1 MKLDLKNLCSQNQIF
16 PRGII
21 HVGAYEGKDIKTYQ
35 ALNISKILF
44 IEANPTVFERLK
56 TNITEASID
65 VQAVNYAISNQN
77 GKVKLYVNSMGKS
90 SSILPLKFYRNI
102 YPNIKETHQLTVES
116 KTLDTLLPELGL
128 TPGDFNILN
137 LDIQGAELLALQ
149 GATNLLKYIDAV
161 YTKVNYEELYE
172 GCALAEKIDEFL
184 AQNGFGK
191 IAEATPFHPSW
202 GDVFYVRKQVISMS
216 TLGKN
221 GGLGNQIFQYG
232 FLKIYAQEN
241 GLSVEAPKWIGQE
254 LFGHKDREI
263 SEDLPE
269 VSENDNEFI
278 LGNTKILKN
287 VDIHGNFLYH
297 TRYYAP
303 FKEYFCSLFQ
313 PALEIEEKVKV
324 AWEKLHSYGK
334 TIIGLHLQSH
344 SEENSNFAV
353 APSEWYKIW
362 LDGLWETLEEPVL
375 FIASDNIEELPLVY
389 FSEYHPLTVQDLE
402 IEVNR
407 EYLNFFLLSKCDFV
421 AISNTPFAFA
431 ACLLNEVGKYF
442 FRPHFSTS
450 KLIPFE
456 PWNSTPVFR
465 DVDISEIGNS
475 VSLEVKF
482 QENQAELE
490 NIQSQKDELSQKLV
504 STQSQLQQ
512 NREEL
517 ENIQSQRDQILEE
530 LGKSH
535 SQLQQNQEKA
545 ENSEAQLQQIQTE
558 LENTKSQR
566 DEFSAKLVSAQS
578 QLQQNQE
585 KAQNS
590 EKQLQ
595 KIHTELEN
603 IQSQRDQILEE
614 LEKSQSQLQQNQE
627 KAENSEAQLQK
638 IHTELENTKSQR
650 DEFSAKLVSAQS
662 QLQQNQEKA
671 EKSEAQLQKIHT
683 ELENTKSQRDEFSA
697 KLVSAQ
703 SQLQQN
709 KEKAENTEAQLQKIH
724 TELENTKSQRDEF
737 SQKLVS
743 AQSQLQQNQ
752 EKAKKTEAKLQQIQ
766 TEVDKYSSELHD
778 AREEL
783 EITQFQLD
791 EVQAELEQSQS
802 NYFKYQEELNSSQ
815 SQLQETQTEL
825 EKTKLKLEN
834 KDKIQLDQ
842 NQKNYAAHLKNLAK
856 ILAETIPD

>member
-1 MKLDLKNLCSQNQIF
+1 MKLDLKNLCSQNKIF

-35 ALNISKILF
+35 ELNISKIIF

-56 TNITEASID
+56 TNIAEASTD
-65 VQAVNYAISNQN
+65 VQAVNYAISNQD
-77 GKVKLYVNSMGKS
+77 GQVKLYVNSMGKS

-116 KTLDTLLPELGL
+116 KTLDTLLQELGL

-172 GCALAEKIDEFL
+172 GCALADKIDEFL
-184 AQNGFGK
+184 AENGFGK

-202 GDVFYVRKQVISMS
+202 GDAFYVRKQVISMS

-221 GGLGNQIFQYG
+221 SGLGNQIFQYG

-241 GLSVEAPKWIGQE
+241 SLSVETPKWIGQE

-278 LGNTKILKN
+278 LGNTEVLKN
-287 VDIHGNFLYH
+287 VDIHGEFLYH

-313 PALEIEEKVKV
+313 PVLEIEEKVKV
-324 AWEKLHSYGK
+324 AWEKLYSRGK
-334 TIIGLHLQSH
+334 TIIGLHLQSY
-344 SEENSNFAV
+344 SDENSNFAV

-389 FSEYHPLTVQDLE
+389 FAEYHPVTAQDLE

-407 EYLNFFLLSKCDFV
+407 EYLNFFLLSKCNFV

-442 FRPHFSTS
+442 FRPHFSTA
-450 KLIPFE
+450 KFIPFE

-482 QENQAELE
+482 QENQVELE
-490 NIQSQKDELSQKLV
+490 NLQSQKDELSAKLV

-512 NREEL
+512 NCE
-517 ENIQSQRDQILEE
+517 
-530 LGKSH
+530 
-535 SQLQQNQEKA
+535 
-545 ENSEAQLQQIQTE
+545 
-558 LENTKSQR
+558 
-566 DEFSAKLVSAQS
+566 
-578 QLQQNQE
+578 
-585 KAQNS
+585 
-590 EKQLQ
+590 
-595 KIHTELEN
+595 ELEN

-627 KAENSEAQLQK
+627 KTKNSEAQLQQVQ
-638 IHTELENTKSQR
+638 TELENTKSQK

-662 QLQQNQEKA
+662 QLQQNQEKT
-671 EKSEAQLQKIHT
+671 KNSEAQLQQVQT
-683 ELENTKSQRDEFSA
+683 ELENTQSQRDQILGELEKYHSQLQQNQETAKNHEAQLQQVQTELENTQSQRDELSA

-709 KEKAENTEAQLQKIH
+709 QETVK
-724 TELENTKSQRDEF
+724 KS
-737 SQKLVS
+737 
-743 AQSQLQQNQ
+743 
-752 EKAKKTEAKLQQIQ
+752 EAKLQQLQ
-766 TEVDKYSSELHD
+766 TELDKYCSELHD
-778 AREEL
+778 VREEL

-802 NYFKYQEELNSSQ
+802 KYLKYQEELNTSQ
-815 SQLQETQTEL
+815 SQLQQTQTEL

-834 KDKIQLDQ
+834 QEKIPLDQ
-842 NQKNYAAHLKNLAK
+842 SQKNYAAHLKNLAK

>member
-1 MKLDLKNLCSQNQIF
+1 MKLDLKNLCFQNQIF
-16 PRGII
+16 PIGII

-35 ALNISKILF
+35 GLNISKILF

-56 TNITEASID
+56 TNIAEVSID

-77 GKVKLYVNSMGKS
+77 GKVKLYVNSMGQS

-116 KTLDTLLPELGL
+116 KTLDTLLSELGL
-128 TPGDFNILN
+128 TPADFNILN

-161 YTKVNYEELYE
+161 YTKINYEELYE
-172 GCALAEKIDEFL
+172 GCALAEKIDDFL

-191 IAEATPFHPSW
+191 IAVATPFHPSW
-202 GDVFYVRKQVISMS
+202 GDAFYVKKQVISMS

-232 FLKIYAQEN
+232 LLKIYAQEN
-241 GLSVEAPKWIGQE
+241 GLSVETPKWIGQE

-269 VSENDNEFI
+269 VWENDNEFI
-278 LGNTKILKN
+278 LGNTEILKN
-287 VDIHGNFLYH
+287 VDIHGEFLYN

-313 PALEIEEKVKV
+313 PALEIEKKVKL
-324 AWEKLHSYGK
+324 AWEKLHSRGK

-375 FIASDNIEELPLVY
+375 FIASDNIEELPLAY
-389 FSEYHPLTVQDLE
+389 FAEYHPVTAQDLG
-402 IEVNR
+402 IEVNQ

-442 FRPHFSTS
+442 FRPHFSTA

-482 QENQAELE
+482 QENQVELA
-490 NIQSQKDELSQKLV
+490 NIQPQKDELSQKLI

-530 LGKSH
+530 LEKYQ
-535 SQLQQNQEKA
+535 SQLQQNQEKTK
-545 ENSEAQLQQIQTE
+545 NSEAQLQQIQTE

-566 DEFSAKLVSAQS
+566 DEFSAQLVSAQS
-578 QLQQNQE
+578 QLQQNQGTA
-585 KAQNS
+585 KNA
-590 EKQLQ
+590 
-595 KIHTELEN
+595 
-603 IQSQRDQILEE
+603 
-614 LEKSQSQLQQNQE
+614 
-627 KAENSEAQLQK
+627 EAQLQ
-638 IHTELENTKSQR
+638 
-650 DEFSAKLVSAQS
+650 
-662 QLQQNQEKA
+662 
-671 EKSEAQLQKIHT
+671 
-683 ELENTKSQRDEFSA
+683 
-697 KLVSAQ
+697 
-703 SQLQQN
+703 
-709 KEKAENTEAQLQKIH
+709 
-724 TELENTKSQRDEF
+724 
-737 SQKLVS
+737 
-743 AQSQLQQNQ
+743 
-752 EKAKKTEAKLQQIQ
+752 QIQ
-766 TEVDKYSSELHD
+766 GELDKSSSELYD
-778 AREEL
+778 VREEL

-791 EVQAELEQSQS
+791 EVQVELEQSQS
-802 NYFKYQEELNSSQ
+802 KYFKYQEELNTCK

-834 KDKIQLDQ
+834 QAKISPNQ
-842 NQKNYAAHLKNLAK
+842 NQKNYAEHLKNLAK